1 MTGNELN
8 DWMNTPHIE
17 GTCVENILEETEAFN
32 QFEGHEMLAEL
43 VFPGGWFDYSIVV
56 TLNGQTVIE
65 FEEGLTAFMDYAA
78 NLRDAAEL
86 VAA

>member
-1 MTGNELN
+1 MNGKIIN
-8 DWMNTPHIE
+8 DWLDAPHIE
-17 GTCVENILEETEAFN
+17 GTSVENILEETEAFN

-43 VFPGGWFDYSIVV
+43 VFPRGWFDYSIVV